1 MLKLFLDTRYQYH
14 STIEVSEQIE
24 DSNWIDNNEQIIFTF
39 KHLVYYIQY
48 NNETRSRK
56 SLKQKVISI
65 KCVKA
70 LQFQYLYES
79 SSFQGIDKTCG
90 FNDRSILHET
100 EEASITCRGRIK
112 INMKRERE
120 KVRAKI
126 DGKTKAE
133 ILRDG
138 KTGRLRL

>member
-70 LQFQYLYES
+70 LQFPYLYES

-100 EEASITCRGRIK
+100 EEASITCRGRTE
-112 INMKRERE
+112 INVKRERE
-120 KVRAKI
+120 KVRVKI
-126 DGKTKAE
+126 HGKTKAE